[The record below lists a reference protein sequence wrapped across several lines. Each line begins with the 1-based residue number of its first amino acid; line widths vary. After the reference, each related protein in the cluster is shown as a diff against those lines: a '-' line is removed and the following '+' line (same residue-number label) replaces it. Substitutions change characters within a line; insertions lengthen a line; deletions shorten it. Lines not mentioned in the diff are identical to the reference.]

1 MHLVHAE
8 MWDPQ
13 PQCKHA
19 SPLTPRTLSTRL
31 TTASPAKRITFYKSG
46 DSQFGGVRMA
56 VHKRSFKCFDALLD
70 DLSQKV
76 PLPFGVRTVTTP
88 RGTHAVKHLEQLQ
101 DGGCYLCSDRRQTKP
116 VNMELAGKRP
126 SGWYHHGRGPQRPES
141 SSATPPSHSS
151 HRQRRILLVKNSEPG
166 VRRSLVLSRRSTRSL
181 RGFLDEASELMQF
194 HIRKLY
200 TAEGR
205 RIDNVQSLT
214 TCPGVLVC
222 VGREAFSPVLGNFI
236 RKSSEEKLPGL
247 GPRTP
252 GNGAR
257 SPAAQARSP
266 PHGAQSSEYS
276 EGPESKRNVN
286 FGLETKKSI
295 IHPRSDSSNRSAR
308 FSLSSEKSY
317 GNGVG
322 AYSHARPAIMND
334 DIEKRVLVNKDG
346 SLSVEMRVRFRLQ
359 SDETLQW
366 STQVKKSPPATNDGV
381 PTSQAQ
387 ADYLQRGQSESC
399 SDPDSAS
406 FDPEGVDYSN
416 QPKRALEGN
425 VCPCCY
431 RRPEQQYDLWKNPA
445 HSHMKPPVPPPHA
458 SSRTHTLRRH
468 THSSSSSSSCNSR
481 RVVRCRA
488 RVSSCAGG
496 PEQSQL
502 VREEMFVTEHVERRL
517 EVEQDEETHIE
528 VCRVSRCCSR
538 TEVVAIDGDLRP
550 LSRKSVE
557 DEVMMEEDGA
567 RSPSVIS
574 CSSRVLQSLK
584 GDQDD
589 DLLPASASQCCRS
602 NKPSPSPTGQEDE
615 PSSNVSA
622 GSVHRA
628 QQKDCGEETISRAV
642 SAASSCHCEAADEH
656 SPAEAEEIDRAP
668 SSTSKTSRAS
678 CRSSTSAIREEKRA
692 ADEQGKENRVV
703 SSLSGHTGLS
713 LQSRASSVCSN
724 CGGCKLTSGA
734 DTRASQTSHNSK
746 HASPKAPK
754 PLPGQTDTS
763 NGSGDDDDDDD
774 DDAASD
780 GSAGSTQSNKSN
792 LTHNGRCCATP
803 NGLTGSAHGAT
814 SRMSRTSNPELA
826 ETEEARTPSAS
837 SATSQRSNTSHN
849 SGCRDSGATAR
860 ESRSPSAVSAV
871 SNKSTESHKSHCS
884 AAAGVEPREEAV
896 EEKTAER
903 TQSSLSA
910 KSGASAKSSA
920 SAKKR
925 TKVAPELNIAAV
937 EEEDK
942 KTPSALSD
950 KPGRQE
956 RPDSVLSA
964 KSNTPATF
972 GTSQSAACS
981 RPEGEVSPADEPEAT
996 GQDDGIEAEERAV
1009 SVMSPKSNISVKS
1022 DISHKSTKAPER
1034 PLSPRCETGAD
1045 VEGRAASQVSGRS
1058 VNGRSSQTVEEGRQ
1072 RSESVI
1078 SAKSASSAKSRRTN
1092 SPAKDEPKTEG
1103 RTPSAM
1109 SARSHTS
1116 AKSSKSQKS
1125 IPATASLNPSDAG
1138 IPSAEMNGDAQSNEN
1153 GRPPSVLSVKSKA
1166 SARSR
1171 ASHKSGHYLKPS
1183 TPNANVTIKTPDGVG
1198 EEESEQTE
1206 RPQSAASVKSTA
1218 STSSRKSQHSA
1229 AAETV
1234 DVVEEDLPRSRSQG
1248 RELSP
1253 KSACPAQTRSPKAA
1267 SPAQQLLPGHS
1278 YGETRGPSALSVPS
1292 TVSAKS
1298 SKSKCSC
1305 GAASTKD
1312 ERQREKRRSNEELDN
1327 EEASDRAA
1335 SVLSS
1340 STSRTRGESGSTEQ
1354 PLSRNS
1360 SGSVSLGLPEDQDT
1374 ADSDSGKSSVSFP
1387 INVERNSKVTTATPL
1402 VPESTE
1408 HSSLKEEREETP
1420 HNHRA
1425 VDIPTIETPGGSQH
1439 RGVED
1444 GEQTTER
1451 GASAFSA
1458 KSSRSNKS
1466 SCNCGVKA
1474 AKPTEAGNH
1483 LETESVKS
1491 GSSASNAGA
1500 LDAVGSSARAKARSK
1515 SPTSANAKNASVK
1528 SKGDD
1533 AVRSHKAKSSGGV
1546 RTSGSQKK
1554 EMKTSSPS
1562 PVDSNAIGDGK
1573 VETESTLSHSLSAAD
1588 MLKETVA
1595 AARLH
1600 SQQSHVSKTSGKSTA
1615 RKGARSRNE
1624 AGQED
1629 RELSPAC
1636 LPNASPNE
1644 VVSEWLRS
1652 IPANSGMLSLGD
1664 EPSVEEVEENPKEG
1678 EAKGEGEAPAEAQG
1692 KEDAK
1697 EGEEDEAECGAAEEK
1712 QSPGVAPHDPV
1723 SSRPKTPLLN
1733 DDSLPRSLRS
1743 SAAVMK
1749 ILLRSSL
1756 SRCQSMPEVS
1766 PVYGRKLSSSARCLL
1781 DCLAQLQ
1788 VIDPSL
1794 SPGFDPKKDQHYE
1807 DIMVI
1812 LQSLWLTEHRN
1823 IDIEAAKIPGT
1834 EQVSP
1839 PRSSSGLGMS
1849 SGSGGSGKE
1858 KENGNQPGGD
1868 TTQSKTNEAEKAVDG
1883 GTPDEAEGPAEEQS
1897 SLPPSVDNA
1906 KATESPSSSD
1916 KSSANG
1922 CCKSP
1927 TDNERET
1934 PDDTSSTTPST
1945 VLRAHDPDPV
1955 WVLNLLKKLE
1965 KQFMDHYVHAM
1976 AEFKVRWDLGDNLV
1990 LNAMIGELKDEVSRR
2005 IQSSVECEV
2014 RKIQSRAG
2022 RGGRL
2027 PRPPQRRNLSKESTL
2042 TENRRRILKVIKNQS
2057 RKTAEALSDDETTG
2071 DCSDQRSDD
2080 EYCPCDTCVLKK
2092 MAARPV
2098 RENPLAAEA
2107 PVMMEF
2113 DLLKILQ
2120 LKKTPAPAA
2129 APAQL
2134 TEGGDDRKVSVEEGR
2149 SLEVLQ
2155 EVEEEEEEEKEKEN
2169 ETKEDIKACV
2179 VLEETIPEEDEEM
2192 EEEEDMAEA
2201 GVKEVEAEREEGSAG
2216 EEQEEGGGEEAGEEE
2231 TSENGEEEEA
2241 ECKCQSARTKE
2252 GEEETTEGEDAE
2264 ETGGNTGED
2273 ETGDDGEEEEE
2284 EEETGTGE
2292 EESDVDTVKEAAAGE
2307 DVEEEEAEG
2316 GECEVSDFKEET
2328 SDRDSL
2334 GEEASGQTEDDD
2346 GAKREESTLVEEFE
2360 EGDVNA
2366 SVGDGEDGEGESDG
2380 DKAGG
2385 KTEEQ
2390 GGEASEEERALPQA
2404 RGPSATDGE
2413 DFSGKRPSDTGA
2425 EEGEGRGSTIKEGGA
2440 LLHQYTRTSVESQP
2454 GSMEDADAEARRPA
2468 VDSMAVPK
2476 ATGGGSGQR
2485 RSPSPGR
2492 VQRRKREDF

>member
-8 MWDPQ
+8 MWDPR
-13 PQCKHA
+13 PPCKYA
-19 SPLTPRTLSTRL
+19 SPLTPRTPSSRL

-141 SSATPPSHSS
+141 SSGTPPGHSS

-166 VRRSLVLSRRSTRSL
+166 VRRSLVLNRRSTRSL
-181 RGFLDEASELMQF
+181 RAFLDEASEVMQF

-205 RIDNVQSLT
+205 RIDSVQSLT

-222 VGREAFSPVLGNFI
+222 VGREAFSPVLVNFI

-257 SPAAQARSP
+257 SPAAQGLRSP
-266 PHGAQSSEYS
+266 PHGAQSSEFS
-276 EGPESKRNVN
+276 EGPESKKNVN

-317 GNGVG
+317 GHGVN
-322 AYSHARPAIMND
+322 AYSHGRPAIMND

-366 STQVKKSPPATNDGV
+366 STQVKKSPSVTNECC
-381 PTSQAQ
+381 PTSQAE
-387 ADYLQRGQSESC
+387 ADYLQQGQSESC
-399 SDPDSAS
+399 SDPDCAS
-406 FDPEGVDYSN
+406 FHPEGVDYSN
-416 QPKRALEGN
+416 QPPQRVLEGN
-425 VCPCCY
+425 ICHCCY
-431 RRPEQQYDLWKNPA
+431 QRPKQQYDLWENPA
-445 HSHMKPPVPPPHA
+445 HSHRKAPVPPPHA
-458 SSRTHTLRRH
+458 SSRTHTVRRH

-488 RVSSCAGG
+488 RVSSCTGG

-502 VREEMFVTEHVERRL
+502 VQEEMFVTEHVESR
-517 EVEQDEETHIE
+517 VEQDEETHVE

-538 TEVVAIDGDLRP
+538 TEVVADLRP

-557 DEVMMEEDGA
+557 DEVMMEEEGE

-574 CSSRVLQSLK
+574 CSSHILQSLK

-589 DLLPASASQCCRS
+589 DLPASASQCCHG
-602 NKPSPSPTGQEDE
+602 NKPSPSPTRQGDE
-615 PSSNVSA
+615 PTSNVSV
-622 GSVHRA
+622 GSVHSKE
-628 QQKDCGEETISRAV
+628 QKGCDEETGSRAV
-642 SAASSCHCEAADEH
+642 SAASFCHCGAADEH
-656 SPAEAEEIDRAP
+656 STADAAENDRAP
-668 SSTSKTSRAS
+668 SSMSKTSRAS
-678 CRSSTSAIREEKRA
+678 CRSSTAAITEDKRA
-692 ADEQGKENRVV
+692 ADEEEEEGNRVV
-703 SSLSGHTGLS
+703 SSLSGHTALS
-713 LQSRASSVCSN
+713 LQSRASSVCPN
-724 CGGCKLTSGA
+724 CGGCKPNSDA
-734 DTRASQTSHNSK
+734 DSRASQKSHHSK
-746 HASPKAPK
+746 QASPKPSK

-763 NGSGDDDDDDD
+763 NGSDNDDDDG
-774 DDAASD
+774 SE

-792 LTHNGRCCATP
+792 LTQNGRCSATP
-803 NGLTGSAHGAT
+803 SGLTGSARGAT
-814 SRMSRTSNPELA
+814 SRTSNPEGAGA
-826 ETEEARTPSAS
+826 EEVRTPSAS
-837 SATSQRSNTSHN
+837 SPTSQRSNRSHK
-849 SGCRDSGATAR
+849 SVCEDGGAAER
-860 ESRSPSAVSAV
+860 EGRSPSAVSAV
-871 SNKSTESHKSHCS
+871 SNKSTKSHKSHSS
-884 AAAGVEPREEAV
+884 ATAGIEPREEAKGDNTV
-896 EEKTAER
+896 ER

-920 SAKKR
+920 SAKIR
-925 TKVAPELNIAAV
+925 TKVASPINIAAV
-937 EEEDK
+937 EEDDK
-942 KTPSALSD
+942 RTHSALSD

-964 KSNTPATF
+964 KSAKSNALATI
-972 GTSQSAACS
+972 GASQSAACS
-981 RPEGEVSPADEPEAT
+981 HCAREVSPADEPEAT
-996 GQDDGIEAEERAV
+996 GHDEEIEAEERAV
-1009 SVMSPKSNISVKS
+1009 SAMSAKSNMSVKS
-1022 DISHKSTKAPER
+1022 NKSHKFTKAPER
-1034 PLSPRCETGAD
+1034 PLSPRCGTGAD
-1045 VEGRAASQVSGRS
+1045 GEGRAASQVSGRS
-1058 VNGRSSQTVEEGRQ
+1058 VNGRSSLMVEDGQQ

-1092 SPAKDEPKTEG
+1092 SPAKDEAKTES
-1103 RTPSAM
+1103 RTPSAI
-1109 SARSHTS
+1109 SGKSHIS

-1125 IPATASLNPSDAG
+1125 NPTTASPNLNDAG
-1138 IPSAEMNGDAQSNEN
+1138 IPSAEMNGDTQGNEN
-1153 GRPPSVLSVKSKA
+1153 GRVASVLSVKSEA

-1171 ASHKSGHYLKPS
+1171 TSHKSERNLKPS
-1183 TPNANVTIKTPDGVG
+1183 TPIANVTIKTPDGVD
-1198 EEESEQTE
+1198 EEGNEETE
-1206 RPQSAASVKSTA
+1206 RPQSAASVKSTV
-1218 STSSRKSQHSA
+1218 STSSRKSQHKA
-1229 AAETV
+1229 PAETG
-1234 DVVEEDLPRSRSQG
+1234 DENFVEEDLPSKSQG
-1248 RELSP
+1248 REPSP
-1253 KSACPAQTRSPKAA
+1253 RSACSSPTRSPKAA
-1267 SPAQQLLPGHS
+1267 SPVQHLLP
-1278 YGETRGPSALSVPS
+1278 GETRGPSALSVPS

-1298 SKSKCSC
+1298 CKLKCNC
-1305 GAASTKD
+1305 GAASAKD
-1312 ERQREKRRSNEELDN
+1312 ERQREKKKSNEELDN
-1327 EEASDRAA
+1327 EEASDRAP
-1335 SVLSS
+1335 SILSS
-1340 STSRTRGESGSTEQ
+1340 STRRSRRESGGTEQ
-1354 PLSRNS
+1354 TLSRNS

-1374 ADSDSGKSSVSFP
+1374 ADSDSGKSSVSFHT
-1387 INVERNSKVTTATPL
+1387 NVERKSKVMTATPL
-1402 VPESTE
+1402 VPKSTE
-1408 HSSLKEEREETP
+1408 QSSLKEEREETP

-1439 RGVED
+1439 KGKED
-1444 GEQTTER
+1444 GEQITER

-1474 AKPTEAGNH
+1474 PTEAGNY
-1483 LETESVKS
+1483 LETASVKS
-1491 GSSASNAGA
+1491 GSSSSNAGA
-1500 LDAVGSSARAKARSK
+1500 IDDRRSLARAKVRSK
-1515 SPTSANAKNASVK
+1515 SPSSASAKNASVR

-1533 AVRSHKAKSSGGV
+1533 SGKGHKAKSSASV
-1546 RTSGSQKK
+1546 RTSSSQKK
-1554 EMKTSSPS
+1554 EIKSLS
-1562 PVDSNAIGDGK
+1562 PVHSNRIGGSK
-1573 VETESTLSHSLSAAD
+1573 VETHTESTLSHSLSAAD
-1588 MLKETVA
+1588 MLKETMA
-1595 AARLH
+1595 AVRPH
-1600 SQQSHVSKTSGKSTA
+1600 SQQSKASKTSGKSVV

-1624 AGQED
+1624 ADQED

-1652 IPANSGMLSLGD
+1652 IPANSSMLSLGD
-1664 EPSVEEVEENPKEG
+1664 EPNEEDAEENPKEG
-1678 EAKGEGEAPAEAQG
+1678 EGEEMKEAPVEVEEQG
-1692 KEDAK
+1692 KEEAE
-1697 EGEEDEAECGAAEEK
+1697 EGEEKEEEVGCGGAEEK
-1712 QSPGVAPHDPV
+1712 QSSGVAPHDSV
-1723 SSRPKTPLLN
+1723 SSRPKTLLLN
-1733 DDSLPRSLRS
+1733 DDALPRSSRS

-1794 SPGFDPKKDQHYE
+1794 SPGFDPKKDQKYE
-1807 DIMVI
+1807 DFMVI
-1812 LQSLWLTEHRN
+1812 LQSLWLTEPRN
-1823 IDIEAAKIPGT
+1823 TETEAAKVPGT

-1849 SGSGGSGKE
+1849 LGSGGSGKE
-1858 KENGNQPGGD
+1858 KENGNP
-1868 TTQSKTNEAEKAVDG
+1868 QSKTNGAEKVVEG
-1883 GTPDEAEGPAEEQS
+1883 GTPDVTEGPAEEQS
-1897 SLPPSVDNA
+1897 SLPPGLDGA
-1906 KATESPSSSD
+1906 KAAESPSSSD

-1934 PDDTSSTTPST
+1934 PDDTSSTAPST
-1945 VLRAHDPDPV
+1945 ILRAPMSKRKSHDPDPE
-1955 WVLNLLKKLE
+1955 WVLKLLKKLE
-1965 KQFMDHYVHAM
+1965 KQFMDHYVNAM
-1976 AEFKVRWDLGDNLV
+1976 AEFKVRWDLDDNLV
-1990 LNAMIGELKDEVSRR
+1990 LDAMIGELKDEVSRR
-2005 IQSSVECEV
+2005 IQSSVESEV

-2027 PRPPQRRNLSKESTL
+2027 PRPPQRGNLSKESTM

-2057 RKTAEALSDDETTG
+2057 RKTAESLSDGETTG
-2071 DCSDQRSDD
+2071 DCSDQRSED
-2080 EYCPCDTCVLKK
+2080 EYCPCDACVLKK

-2113 DLLKILQ
+2113 DLRKILQ

-2129 APAQL
+2129 VSVQP
-2134 TEGGDDRKVSVEEGR
+2134 TEGGGDGKVSVEEGR

-2155 EVEEEEEEEKEKEN
+2155 EVEEEDEEDV
-2169 ETKEDIKACV
+2169 TKEDIKACV
-2179 VLEETIPEEDEEM
+2179 VLEETIPEEEEEM
-2192 EEEEDMAEA
+2192 GEEEDKAVE
-2201 GVKEVEAEREEGSAG
+2201 EVEAEREESSAG
-2216 EEQEEGGGEEAGEEE
+2216 EEQEEEGGEEAGEEE

-2241 ECKCQSARTKE
+2241 ER
-2252 GEEETTEGEDAE
+2252 D
-2264 ETGGNTGED
+2264 
-2273 ETGDDGEEEEE
+2273 
-2284 EEETGTGE
+2284 
-2292 EESDVDTVKEAAAGE
+2292 
-2307 DVEEEEAEG
+2307 
-2316 GECEVSDFKEET
+2316 ECEVSDFKEDTEET
-2328 SDRDSL
+2328 SGRDSL
-2334 GEEASGQTEDDD
+2334 GEEASGETEEDNA
-2346 GAKREESTLVEEFE
+2346 AKREESTLVEEFGEGNVSSSAGDEE
-2360 EGDVNA
+2360 EGD
-2366 SVGDGEDGEGESDG
+2366 DGVGEGESDG
-2380 DKAGG
+2380 DKTRGES
-2385 KTEEQ
+2385 EEH
-2390 GGEASEEERALPQA
+2390 GGEASEEERTSLQGRA
-2404 RGPSATDGE
+2404 PSATEGEEADGE
-2413 DFSGKRPSDTGA
+2413 DSDGKRPSNA
-2425 EEGEGRGSTIKEGGA
+2425 SVEEGEGRESTIKGDGSA

-2454 GSMEDADAEARRPA
+2454 GSLEDVDAEARRPA

-2485 RSPSPGR
+2485 RSRSPGR
-2492 VQRRKREDF
+2492 VQRRKPKEADGEQEDF